1 MIITKF
7 SNKTSILRLISLIWL
22 FAGGL
27 CSVSTN
33 AQPIVKG
40 QDETIFVGQRDI
52 YDPAKDYE
60 KNNYVDASCT
70 MRQNTTTMSYGLVFK
85 VISGDG
91 SLIKYLRTKMVNN
104 SLPTPTTNTVYTD
117 AEFDKK
123 TNTIKFRNPSGN
135 AGDASNSII
144 GVLATNLGFCLTE
157 VPSEPLVIKMY
168 AWLNIFGMQQTSF
181 SGDGALT
188 LTFMGGSPTPEYEY
202 GGLKQTVTT
211 HYGGY
216 PYEDLLASGATDKA
230 TWVSGP
236 IHPHDGTDE
245 IAPDDFNPELHRIVA
260 PAEADNEN
268 ESPVMVDRARFNLS
282 FVVNLHPDNTTAT
295 RTAITTLELRDVNSD
310 KYLPLTTDN
319 NTPVYYQ
326 VSPLNAVHPDEATR
340 HNPSTL
346 PSGTVWGFASD
357 YHWADEADK
366 TTSAT
371 VEIPVGLKINDDY
384 VKATRAAEGRIGNVV
399 TYVLDAPVA
408 GEKAAAIASGNA
420 QAGTDYIYK
429 VAQPIYMSTTT
440 TGVEN
445 VAAETDTTEA
455 YFTLQGIALPS
466 RPTTPG
472 LYICRRGG
480 EAKVVAIH

>member
-1 MIITKF
+1 M
-7 SNKTSILRLISLIWL
+7 
-22 FAGGL
+22 
-27 CSVSTN
+27 
-33 AQPIVKG
+33 
-40 QDETIFVGQRDI
+40 
-52 YDPAKDYE
+52 
-60 KNNYVDASCT
+60 
-70 MRQNTTTMSYGLVFK
+70 
-85 VISGDG
+85 
-91 SLIKYLRTKMVNN
+91 
-104 SLPTPTTNTVYTD
+104 
-117 AEFDKK
+117 
-123 TNTIKFRNPSGN
+123 
-135 AGDASNSII
+135 
-144 GVLATNLGFCLTE
+144 
-157 VPSEPLVIKMY
+157 
-168 AWLNIFGMQQTSF
+168 
-181 SGDGALT
+181 
-188 LTFMGGSPTPEYEY
+188 
-202 GGLKQTVTT
+202 
-211 HYGGY
+211 
-216 PYEDLLASGATDKA
+216 
-230 TWVSGP
+230 SGP

-260 PAEADNEN
+260 PTEADNEN

-480 EAKVVAIH
+480 EAKVVTIH